1 LREDHNL
8 EKEMDPVIINTL
20 WCKGCGICAAFCP
33 KEAISMKEEKAV
45 ADKEKCIACGM
56 CELYCPDLAI
66 QVNKPS
72 KKGLKESSE
81 ATL

>member
-1 LREDHNL
+1 
-8 EKEMDPVIINTL
+8 
-20 WCKGCGICAAFCP
+20 
-33 KEAISMKEEKAV
+33 MKEEKAV

-72 KKGLKESSE
+72 KKELKESSE